1 MAVTAFYLRK
11 LQSSASGD
19 VAITLLAMTNA
30 CRDIRNTIDESEK
43 TLQEGRKALA
53 KAHECL
59 AKGENGE
66 DSE

>member
-1 MAVTAFYLRK
+1 MAVLPSYLRR
-11 LQSSASGD
+11 LQSSAFGD
-19 VAITLLAMTNA
+19 VAITLLAMTNTHRA
-30 CRDIRNTIDESEK
+30 IRSTIDESEK

-53 KAHECL
+53 KAQECL